1 MLPWSSVINTFPS
14 STAKAVAE
22 FSIGRCQ
29 RMLEGAL
36 DLIKSNSYT
45 ITEDTTIIA
54 IKPIAMRDNE
64 RLFIL
69 PHIAPM
75 K

>member
-1 MLPWSSVINTFPS
+1 
-14 STAKAVAE
+14 
-22 FSIGRCQ
+22 
-29 RMLEGAL
+29 MLEGAL